1 MFTGIVI
8 GRVTRD
14 LEIQYSAEKVPYIRF
29 NLAVNKGYGENGH
42 TIFPQCWVFGSENVN
57 RLMRAKVGKGSLIQ
71 IAGDI
76 DLVEYRKKLN
86 GVETGETGSVIKIVV
101 WSWDYVPTG
110 KRPAIESEENHPP
123 IPEASLEDFE
133 VVSDDK
139 KRRIKKRNWHG
150 MEEILPYRAIPLFCV
165 YRTFQKEL
173 KAS

>member
-1 MFTGIVI
+1 MFTGTVI

-110 KRPAIESEENHPP
+110 KGRPSNPRKTIPQYRKPP
-123 IPEASLEDFE
+123 SRILRWSPMTKNGAS
-133 VVSDDK
+133 
-139 KRRIKKRNWHG
+139 KRGIARYGRNPS
-150 MEEILPYRAIPLFCV
+150 LPCQFLFFAV

>member
-1 MFTGIVI
+1 MFTGTVI

-14 LEIQYSAEKVPYIRF
+14 LEIQHSAEKVPYIRF

-57 RLMRAKVGKGSLIQ
+57 RLLRAKVGKGSLIQ

-86 GVETGETGSVIKIVV
+86 GVETGETGSVIKIMV

-110 KRPAIESEENHPP
+110 KRPATEPGGKP
-123 IPEASLEDFE
+123 IPHTGGLP
-133 VVSDDK
+133 
-139 KRRIKKRNWHG
+139 RR
-150 MEEILPYRAIPLFCV
+150 L
-165 YRTFQKEL
+165 
-173 KAS
+173 

>member
-1 MFTGIVI
+1 MFTGTVI

-14 LEIQYSAEKVPYIRF
+14 LEIQHSAEKVPYIRF

-57 RLMRAKVGKGSLIQ
+57 RLLRAKVGKGSLIQ

-86 GVETGETGSVIKIVV
+86 GVETGETGSVIKIMV
-101 WSWDYVPTG
+101 WSWDYVPAG
-110 KRPAIESEENHPP
+110 KRPATEPGENTSP

-139 KRRIKKRNWHG
+139 
-150 MEEILPYRAIPLFCV
+150 PPF
-165 YRTFQKEL
+165 
-173 KAS
+173 

>member
-29 NLAVNKGYGENGH
+29 NLAVNKGYGENGQ

-86 GVETGETGSVIKIVV
+86 GMETGETGSVIKIVV

-110 KRPAIESEENHPP
+110 KRPATE
-123 IPEASLEDFE
+123 PEAPPNTGSLPRGF
-133 VVSDDK
+133 
-139 KRRIKKRNWHG
+139 
-150 MEEILPYRAIPLFCV
+150 
-165 YRTFQKEL
+165 
-173 KAS
+173 

>member
-86 GVETGETGSVIKIVV
+86 GLETGETGSVIKIVV
-101 WSWDYVPTG
+101 WSWDYIPTG
-110 KRPAIESEENHPP
+110 KRPATEPEAPP

-133 VVSDDK
+133 VVSDVK
-139 KRRIKKRNWHG
+139 
-150 MEEILPYRAIPLFCV
+150 PPF
-165 YRTFQKEL
+165 
-173 KAS
+173 